1 MERLQQGSED
11 DVASPPY
18 SPYLAP
24 PNYHLFE
31 IMGNFLNCK
40 SFNNDDFKSHL
51 VEFFTDTLNENGFIK
66 LSEKWQLGPAPPYLQ
81 PISPLMPFEG
91 EEITARVWINE
102 RPLVTTVIGPDLQEG
117 SNQRDG
123 CSFDN
128 PPASKNCC
136 HPWNH

>member
-1 MERLQQGSED
+1 MVFRLNTRGTAGERR
-11 DVASPPY
+11 
-18 SPYLAP
+18 
-24 PNYHLFE
+24 
-31 IMGNFLNCK
+31 C
-40 SFNNDDFKSHL
+40 
-51 VEFFTDTLNENGFIK
+51 ENLK
-66 LSEKWQLGPAPPYLQ
+66 KNMGPAPPYLQ